1 METKTTNPQRAY
13 WRLTDIRRE
22 LGGISRTQLYKIR
35 RDDPTF
41 PKPTM
46 LGNIQLWSRD
56 TIHQW
61 MDVKANGN
69 V

>member
-1 METKTTNPQRAY
+1 MDTKTTHPERAY

-56 TIHQW
+56 TVLGW
-61 MDVKANGN
+61 MDSKSDGHA
-69 V
+69 